1 MKALPKSLF
10 CSLVSSSSPLV
21 SWCLFIMSLDL
32 TFIDME
38 DIGYEDVLQMH
49 RGWRRSETE
58 LRATICELNTLKIKC
73 QHLQE
78 SQARFLSQIESLESI
93 RDLNVSLQEQMER
106 IESEKLQ
113 LHEVNVQLIHSNSMA
128 KVLLNDFE
136 VSAATRD
143 RETREARLE
152 NNITREQY
160 REVATSRRELEIM
173 VSNEVESR
181 KSSEARLITCDK
193 LINSLHLENASIRLK
208 LDSTLLKMNQC
219 DHELAYVSLEL
230 SKLVEEVTAIREKK
244 SAAISSNVER
254 GEDYSALSTDR
265 SYATRK
271 EGISGNKNKNRIS
284 SRSCGSSSKG
294 NTESTGGRG
303 RGRSRG
309 RSRTGRSSSTFGQS
323 NRSNSFLFTWHNT
336 WHLSSA
342 SHNMASHHI
351 TSHRTT
357 YPALYHPTVAVFH

>member
-1 MKALPKSLF
+1 
-10 CSLVSSSSPLV
+10 
-21 SWCLFIMSLDL
+21 MSLDL
-32 TFIDME
+32 TSIDME

-49 RGWRRSETE
+49 RGWRRSEIE
-58 LRATICELNTLKIKC
+58 LRATTCELNTLKIKC

-78 SQARFLSQIESLESI
+78 SHARFLSQIESLESI
-93 RDLNVSLQEQMER
+93 RDLNVSLQEKMER
-106 IESEKLQ
+106 IELEKLQ

-152 NNITREQY
+152 NDITREQY
-160 REVATSRRELEIM
+160 RGVTASHRELEIM
-173 VSNEVESR
+173 VSNETESR
-181 KSSEARLITCDK
+181 KSSEARLATCDK

-244 SAAISSNVER
+244 SIAIALNVVG

-265 SYATRK
+265 SHATRK
-271 EGISGNKNKNRIS
+271 EGISRNKNKNKSRGS
-284 SRSCGSSSKG
+284 SRSRKSSSKG
-294 NTESTGGRG
+294 DTDSIGCRG
-303 RGRSRG
+303 RDRDRNRDRDRSR
-309 RSRTGRSSSTFGQS
+309 SGRSSSTFGQS
-323 NRSNSFLFTWHNT
+323 SRSNSFLFT
-336 WHLSSA
+336 
-342 SHNMASHHI
+342 
-351 TSHRTT
+351 
-357 YPALYHPTVAVFH
+357 

>member
-1 MKALPKSLF
+1 
-10 CSLVSSSSPLV
+10 
-21 SWCLFIMSLDL
+21 MSLDL

-49 RGWRRSETE
+49 RGWRRSEIE
-58 LRATICELNTLKIKC
+58 LQATMCELNTLKIKC

-78 SQARFLSQIESLESI
+78 SHARFFSQIESLESI

-106 IESEKLQ
+106 IELEKVH

-136 VSAATRD
+136 VFAATRD
-143 RETREARLE
+143 RETLEARLE
-152 NNITREQY
+152 IDITREQY
-160 REVATSRRELEIM
+160 REVATSHRELEIM
-173 VSNEVESR
+173 VSNEIESR
-181 KSSEARLITCDK
+181 KSSEARLVTCDK
-193 LINSLHLENASIRLK
+193 LITSLHLENASIRLK

-244 SAAISSNVER
+244 SEAIASAVEG

-271 EGISGNKNKNRIS
+271 EGISRNKNKGRGSSIS
-284 SRSCGSSSKG
+284 RGSSSKG
-294 NTESTGGRG
+294 NTDSTGGRG
-303 RGRSRG
+303 RIRG
-309 RSRTGRSSSTFGQS
+309 RSRSGRSSSTFGQS
-323 NRSNSFLFTWHNT
+323 NRSNSFLFT
-336 WHLSSA
+336 
-342 SHNMASHHI
+342 
-351 TSHRTT
+351 
-357 YPALYHPTVAVFH
+357 